1 MRSPWSIGLVMI
13 VMAGMSVS
21 GIDGVRP
28 QGVAPWVIAGILCA
42 GGIVMLLRPPWAMW
56 VAVGCSAMLVVTG
69 ALAYLGH
76 PGLALPV
83 HPILSIVI
91 GLYICLRSLLMR
103 PTRPPSPRPTASAD

>member
-21 GIDGVRP
+21 GLDGVRP
-28 QGVAPWVIAGILCA
+28 QGTLPWVLAGILCV
-42 GGIVMLLRPPWAMW
+42 GGIVMLLRPPFALW

-76 PGLALPV
+76 PQLALPV
-83 HPILSIVI
+83 HPILSVVI

-103 PTRPPSPRPTASAD
+103 PPSRPPRSASAE